1 MELPPALRSAV
12 DAALAGISTDELAA
26 SASALSARY
35 RAELRDGR
43 FHVDADAAALA
54 YLAARLPAT
63 YAATRAAIKAVDER
77 LPNFRPASQ
86 LDIGAGPGTAV
97 FAAADCW
104 PELARATLI
113 EGSPA
118 MSRQGEQLASGD
130 RPIRHWQAADFK
142 TAPPRLEPHDLVTII
157 YVLDELEPAARTA
170 LVAAAWA
177 AAMGVLLVVEP
188 GTPAGWQR
196 ILEARS
202 ALIAAGATI
211 IAPCPHEAPCPL
223 TPPDWCH
230 FAVRVA
236 RSRVHLRTKH
246 ASVPFEDE
254 KFIYLA
260 ASRLKPE
267 TRPARILAPPRAG
280 SGRIQLKLCRPDGAR
295 ADRLVTRREGDA
307 FREAR
312 RADWGDVLAEGE
324 SSGGYQG

>member
-12 DAALAGISTDELAA
+12 EGALAGVSTDELAA

-43 FHVDADAAALA
+43 FHVDAESGARA

-63 YAATRAAIKAVDER
+63 YAATRAAMDAVDER
-77 LPNFRPASQ
+77 LPYFKPASQ

-104 PELARATLI
+104 PSLARATLI
-113 EGSPA
+113 EGSEA
-118 MSRQGEQLASGD
+118 MRRQGERLANGAPLT
-130 RPIRHWQAADFK
+130 RNWQAVDF
-142 TAPPRLEPHDLVTII
+142 AAGLPSLAQHDLVTIA
-157 YVLDELEPAARTA
+157 YVLDELEPSLRTK
-170 LVAAAWA
+170 LVAAAWTA
-177 AAMGVLLVVEP
+177 TTGLLLVVEP

-196 ILEARS
+196 ILEART
-202 ALIAAGATI
+202 ALVAVGATI
-211 IAPCPHEAPCPL
+211 VAPCPHEAPCPL
-223 TPPDWCH
+223 MPPDWCH
-230 FAVRVA
+230 FAARVA
-236 RSRVHLRTKH
+236 RSRVHLRTKN

-260 ASRLKPE
+260 ASRIPAE

-280 SGRIQLKLCRPDGAR
+280 SGRVQLKLCRPDGTR

-312 RADWGDVLAEGE
+312 RANWGDVFT
-324 SSGGYQG
+324 GGDAGGG